1 MLRVDRLTA
10 GYSLLPIINEVSVAS
25 RDAAIVSVI
34 GPNGS
39 GKSTLLKAMIGLL
52 KPMSGTVVLGD
63 LDIAGWTPH
72 KIVRQGVGYVPQNNS
87 VFPSLSIVE
96 NLEMGAFA
104 RTDDIGPK
112 VEKVLDS
119 FPDLKAATKKKA
131 GDLSVGQ
138 RNLLGV
144 ARALMLDPKVILVDE
159 PTAGLAPQNADR
171 IWQQLHMIASDGAAV
186 IVVEQNVDKA
196 LEHSEW
202 AYVMVAGRN
211 RLDGPSADV
220 AREDLRAIFL
230 GQNEG
235 PALDEDPVLVGAR
248 EEK

>member
-1 MLRVDRLTA
+1 
-10 GYSLLPIINEVSVAS
+10 
-25 RDAAIVSVI
+25 
-34 GPNGS
+34 
-39 GKSTLLKAMIGLL
+39 
-52 KPMSGTVVLGD
+52 
-63 LDIAGWTPH
+63 
-72 KIVRQGVGYVPQNNS
+72 
-87 VFPSLSIVE
+87 
-96 NLEMGAFA
+96 
-104 RTDDIGPK
+104 